1 MRTRLLRNACP
12 FAASMVC
19 HRNIDINARRY
30 AGRQAA
36 SVDPGQRM
44 GRRDRIAH
52 GGAKGGGRSRLNPF
66 GGGPF
71 LEGRSIRRR
80 GLFDRQGLVGTADG
94 PVLATG
100 LWCEQ
105 STGLRAS
112 KVKKRCRSQVGDCH
126 IQCERLKPTVASRTK
141 LCFISVRSI
150 QKGSPPILWCYQRAS
165 GRRVGPMRARRA
177 DW

>member
-126 IQCERLKPTVASRTK
+126 IQSERLKPTVASRAK
-141 LCFISVRSI
+141 MCFISVRSI
-150 QKGSPPILWCYQRAS
+150 QKGLPPILWCYQRPA
-165 GRRVGPMRARRA
+165 VGGWFR
-177 DW
+177 